1 MQYDDSNFE
10 LKQKLINWN
19 KDPAKF
25 ELLETKL
32 PTPIS
37 KTDFMLCLISL
48 KIFAY
53 PKL

>member
-25 ELLETKL
+25 ELFLEKSV
-32 PTPIS
+32 PVNI
-37 KTDFMLCLISL
+37 
-48 KIFAY
+48 KILVY
-53 PKL
+53 NIR